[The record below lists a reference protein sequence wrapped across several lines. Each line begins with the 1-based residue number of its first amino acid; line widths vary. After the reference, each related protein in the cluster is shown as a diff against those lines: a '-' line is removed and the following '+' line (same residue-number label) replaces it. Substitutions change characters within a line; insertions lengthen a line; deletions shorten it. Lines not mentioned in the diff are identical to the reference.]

1 MTASGLDVSFAHF
14 LPPIFRVVLMTA
26 LCILGFAMD
35 LQVLQYWDMNIFL
48 GAGPTLLPSVSV
60 GRTSSRAMAANS
72 GAMALYLLAL
82 CHVAWATFCWLMYRF
97 HVDASTGAR
106 TMYSQAWEVA
116 TLAGLLALW
125 MIPGPFRRML
135 RTWNRTLVRLLTPSL
150 RVSVSFTDVVAA
162 DILTSFAKVLG
173 DVWISLVVL
182 TCFLLGRRA
191 DDSVLLR
198 AEMSI
203 AVPMLISVPY
213 LIRLRQCLCEYVVS
227 SQRPRRPLYNALK
240 YLSSL
245 PVIWLRVTPTLLH
258 ASPALSRMFNW
269 IWYVCVLVNTLF
281 SFWWDVTNDWGLDLL
296 QIHSF
301 RAMVAEPRAHLP
313 VLHRRSSVIDTD
325 LTSSAPPSSDFRS
338 PVSGDTTGDTGTD
351 GKAFVRRHTR
361 RASLLRRPEKPLPLP
376 TTVYWVFLVV
386 NLFLRFT
393 WSLKLSSHW
402 QFLVEWQRGLLLL
415 EALEIV
421 RRSVW
426 VLLRVEWE
434 LVRQSPS
441 ELWGL

>member
-1 MTASGLDVSFAHF
+1 
-14 LPPIFRVVLMTA
+14 
-26 LCILGFAMD
+26 
-35 LQVLQYWDMNIFL
+35 
-48 GAGPTLLPSVSV
+48 
-60 GRTSSRAMAANS
+60 
-72 GAMALYLLAL
+72 
-82 CHVAWATFCWLMYRF
+82 
-97 HVDASTGAR
+97 
-106 TMYSQAWEVA
+106 
-116 TLAGLLALW
+116 
-125 MIPGPFRRML
+125 
-135 RTWNRTLVRLLTPSL
+135 
-150 RVSVSFTDVVAA
+150 
-162 DILTSFAKVLG
+162 
-173 DVWISLVVL
+173 
-182 TCFLLGRRA
+182 
-191 DDSVLLR
+191 
-198 AEMSI
+198 
-203 AVPMLISVPY
+203 
-213 LIRLRQCLCEYVVS
+213 
-227 SQRPRRPLYNALK
+227 
-240 YLSSL
+240 
-245 PVIWLRVTPTLLH
+245 
-258 ASPALSRMFNW
+258 MFNW

-351 GKAFVRRHTR
+351 GNAFVRRHTR